1 MANVGVFVGVVA
13 SMLVLVLGLGI
24 FAISGGVTADVVQ
37 EVRADEFGI
46 AGCNATTV
54 QSCSALYNITTQGL
68 EGQQELANQ
77 SDNIGQ
83 VGGLALIILML
94 VSVFGI
100 FFGRKL
106 FG

>member
-13 SMLVLVLGLGI
+13 SMIVLALGLGI
-24 FAISGGVTADVVQ
+24 FAISGGLTADIVTD
-37 EVRADEFGI
+37 VRDDQTANSY
-46 AGCNATTV
+46 A
-54 QSCSALYNITTQGL
+54 YNISTQGL

-100 FFGRKL
+100 FFGRRL